1 MLLII
6 EDKNNP
12 TEPLAEETDGGSEL
26 IYIPTIIVPVAKDR
40 KALQAE
46 CELDRILYDFRQNEE
61 ERPHSPG
68 QCGKR
73 IPLFLKAVSRTGLPP
88 EYVTPSEDFCPP
100 SEEGRKLCAR
110 G

>member
-26 IYIPTIIVPVAKDR
+26 VYIPTIFVPVKKD
-40 KALQAE
+40 KKTLQAE
-46 CELDRILYDFRQNEE
+46 CELDRILYDFRQNKENQSS
-61 ERPHSPG
+61 SPG
-68 QCGKR
+68 QCGKL

-88 EYVTPSEDFCPP
+88 EYITPSENFCPP
-100 SEEGRKLCAR
+100 QEEGRKLCAR